1 MTPWNGSLQSFSL
14 LKFIFGERLLSSC
27 DLNRLMQHKLKLY
40 YHLWRILNNLHADQ
54 EARKMSNSRIIL
66 SIVTLV
72 SVISLFTVTLQA
84 DPPKNKGKPDKAN
97 SEKAE
102 RHDFSVDA
110 NLSVTVTA
118 GINIGDAR
126 KLASTYKL
134 TGGKPLP
141 PGIRKNLARGK
152 PMPPGIQKTRMP
164 DSFIS
169 QLPHHE
175 GYEWQQAGT
184 DLVLVVAGSLVI
196 SDVLEGVFD

>member
-1 MTPWNGSLQSFSL
+1 
-14 LKFIFGERLLSSC
+14 
-27 DLNRLMQHKLKLY
+27 
-40 YHLWRILNNLHADQ
+40 
-54 EARKMSNSRIIL
+54 MSNSRIVL
-66 SIVTLV
+66 SIVTLI
-72 SVISLFTVTLQA
+72 SVTSLFTATLQA
-84 DPPKNKGKPDKAN
+84 DPPKNKGKPEKTN
-97 SEKAE
+97 SEERAE
-102 RHDFSVDA
+102 KYDFSVDA

-118 GINIGDAR
+118 GISIGDAR
-126 KLASTYKL
+126 KLASSYKL

-184 DLVLVVAGSLVI
+184 DLVLIVTGSLVI